1 MKRNTVIEMK
11 ENIFKLTF
19 AAIVGGLSAYLNIM
33 AVPVIVLIAVMI
45 IDYATGMFKAWI
57 NASLSSRIGLI
68 GILKKVGYL
77 LVVCTAG
84 VIDWLISSGLDK
96 IGIKIDVGFYIGVIV
111 VIWFIINEL
120 ISILENLAI
129 IGVPLPK
136 FLTSLIH
143 KLKVAVEGKVT
154 EEE

>member
-1 MKRNTVIEMK
+1 MK

-57 NASLSSRIGLI
+57 NASLSSRTGLI

-84 VIDWLISSGLDK
+84 VVDWLISSGLGK

-136 FLTSLIH
+136 FLTSLVH
-143 KLKVAVEGKVT
+143 KLKIAVEGKANVN

>member
-1 MKRNTVIEMK
+1 MIKMR

-33 AVPVIVLIAVMI
+33 AVPVIVLLVVMI
-45 IDYATGMFKAWI
+45 IDYATGMCKAWI

-84 VIDWLISSGLDK
+84 VVDWLISSGLDK

-143 KLKVAVEGKVT
+143 KLKVAVEGKVNVN

>member
-1 MKRNTVIEMK
+1 MK

>member
-1 MKRNTVIEMK
+1 MIKMK

-33 AVPVIVLIAVMI
+33 AVPVIVLLVVMI

-84 VIDWLISSGLDK
+84 VVDWLISSGLDK
-96 IGIKIDVGFYIGVIV
+96 IGIKIDLGFYIGVIV

-143 KLKVAVEGKVT
+143 KLKVAVEGKVNTET
-154 EEE
+154 EED

>member
-1 MKRNTVIEMK
+1 MK

-33 AVPVIVLIAVMI
+33 AVPVIVLLVVMI

>member
-1 MKRNTVIEMK
+1 MK

-33 AVPVIVLIAVMI
+33 AVPVIVLLVVMI

-84 VIDWLISSGLDK
+84 VVDWLISSGLDK

-143 KLKVAVEGKVT
+143 KLKVAVEGKVNT

>member
-1 MKRNTVIEMK
+1 MK

-33 AVPVIVLIAVMI
+33 AVPVIVLLVVMI
-45 IDYATGMFKAWI
+45 IDYATGMLKAWI

>member
-1 MKRNTVIEMK
+1 MK

-33 AVPVIVLIAVMI
+33 AVPVIVLLVVMI

-84 VIDWLISSGLDK
+84 VVDWLISSGLDK
-96 IGIKIDVGFYIGVIV
+96 IGIKIDLGFYIGVIV

-143 KLKVAVEGKVT
+143 KLKVAVEGKVNTET
-154 EEE
+154 EED

>member
-1 MKRNTVIEMK
+1 MK

-33 AVPVIVLIAVMI
+33 AVPVIVLLVVMI

-84 VIDWLISSGLDK
+84 VVDWLISSGLDK
-96 IGIKIDVGFYIGVIV
+96 IGIKIDLGFYIGVIV

-143 KLKVAVEGKVT
+143 KLKVAVEGKVNT